1 MVTNYLPEG
10 LVLTGS
16 STSWQAV
23 AGSGGTN
30 VWSGS
35 LPPNAST
42 TLILT
47 AQATAAQG
55 ATVEDTVVVGSPV
68 YDPFKLNNAAS
79 FKIDITPVTLSIVPG
94 ARAITF
100 AWPASAANYVLLG
113 ATNLTQPIIWVPVT
127 NPAPSIVNGQY
138 SISLPNTTNGL
149 HFFML
154 STP

>member
-1 MVTNYLPEG
+1 
-10 LVLTGS
+10 
-16 STSWQAV
+16 
-23 AGSGGTN
+23 
-30 VWSGS
+30 
-35 LPPNAST
+35 
-42 TLILT
+42 
-47 AQATAAQG
+47 
-55 ATVEDTVVVGSPV
+55 VVGSPV

-79 FKIDITPVTLSIVPG
+79 FKVDITPVTLSIVPG
-94 ARAITF
+94 ARANTF
-100 AWPASAANYVLLG
+100 TWPASAANYVLLG